1 MPDSSAVPDGPV
13 PAAAETRGPSGAV
26 PGQTR
31 RRGRPADAGNGMVP
45 GQTRGDRATNG
56 RARRATDAPADRV
69 AGGARGD
76 ERRFRTYT
84 LTVLT
89 CGLLA
94 AAAVSLWLPF
104 HGNADLWWIGPV
116 LALSFLLAEQLGINV
131 DVRSGISWT
140 ISFTEIPLVIG
151 FFVAPFEVVLAAHL
165 VAGIST
171 LLVRRV
177 SGRVL
182 YNAGAFLLEITSA
195 FAVAGLVQRLMDS
208 DAMTWPAALAGT
220 LTAPLASTLLAL
232 AAVRVLRRRMRI
244 GTALRLTGRIL
255 VVGFVNASVGLSG
268 YLVIDG
274 TSHAWPLVL
283 AVFAGLSALYWAYSD
298 LLREQRDMEALSDV
312 SLMVARSGQQ
322 AAARPASRADDL
334 AAGVNVSE
342 WATIAERIKDQLA
355 AARVVLRLRL
365 EPTAAMRTV
374 VAGEPLPGT
383 EVPWDDGLT
392 RLPGSHVRHF
402 RIAEANPDIASA
414 LLDRGAQEALAVPLR
429 SANQLLGVVEA
440 HDRLSRWRGFG
451 KYDVQLLGTMASHLA
466 TALDNR
472 RLLATLRHDAYH
484 DPLTGLLNRPG
495 FRQVAREP
503 LRARLD
509 AAVLRVDLDV
519 FSTVSDALGY
529 VWADRMV
536 IAAGRRIRD
545 ALGPDVPL
553 ARLEGASFAA
563 LLVGCQ
569 GARIH
574 EAAERLRAELSAP
587 YPVDRITVEA
597 NAMVGYA
604 TPVEED
610 GDEGADI
617 DVLLQRADVAVRATR
632 GGEEVRGYAPSM
644 GQIFLRRFQM
654 VTQFR
659 QAIEEG
665 QVSVHY
671 QPKVSLP
678 SKQVLGVEALVRWVH
693 PEFGKLDPD
702 EFVPAVEAA
711 GLIGVLTEFVLEQ
724 ALVRVRKWMDEGLR
738 VSVAVNLSV
747 RNLAD
752 DDFPAKVEQALERFA
767 VPPEL
772 LTFELTESGVMA
784 DPQKALPIL
793 RELHTL
799 GIVLAVDDFGTGY
812 SSLAY
817 LRQLPVDE
825 VKIDKSFVLG
835 MGTDLGDLAVVRSIV
850 ELGHSLGLTVV
861 AEGVEED
868 VARDQLEAMGC
879 DVAQGYLIS
888 RPLAEDRLEGWL
900 QARTARSVG
909 RHTET
914 VLTLLT

>member
-1 MPDSSAVPDGPV
+1 MPGTGDTSNASV
-13 PAAAETRGPSGAV
+13 PALADPEARPPSGE
-26 PGQTR
+26 
-31 RRGRPADAGNGMVP
+31 
-45 GQTRGDRATNG
+45 
-56 RARRATDAPADRV
+56 
-69 AGGARGD
+69 ARGD
-76 ERRFRTYT
+76 ERRFRVYT

-89 CGLLA
+89 FGTLSA
-94 AAAVSLWLPF
+94 IAVSLLWLPF
-104 HGNADLWWIGPV
+104 EGRAELWWIGPV

-151 FFVAPFEVVLAAHL
+151 FFVAPFEVVLIAHL

-195 FAVAGLVQRLMDS
+195 FAVAGLVQRLMGSTD
-208 DAMTWPAALAGT
+208 MTWPAALAGT

-268 YLVIDG
+268 YLVIVG
-274 TSHAWPLVL
+274 TGNAWPLVV

-322 AAARPASRADDL
+322 AAARPASRVDDL
-334 AAGVNVSE
+334 SGGVNASD
-342 WATIAERIKDQLA
+342 WSTIAERIKDQLS

-365 EPTAAMRTV
+365 EPTATMTTV
-374 VAGEPLPGT
+374 VAGEPLPAG
-383 EVPWDDGLT
+383 EMIGEDALV

-402 RIAEANPDIASA
+402 RITEANAEVASA
-414 LLDRGAQEALAVPLR
+414 LLDRGAQEALVVPLR

-503 LRARLD
+503 LRDRLD

-529 VWADRMV
+529 TWADRMV

-563 LLVGCQ
+563 LLVGYHSTQ
-569 GARIH
+569 IH
-574 EAAERLRAELSAP
+574 DVAERLRTQLSAP
-587 YPVDRITVEA
+587 YPVDRLTVEA
-597 NAMVGYA
+597 NAKVGYA
-604 TPVEED
+604 TPLVEDSAESM
-610 GDEGADI
+610 
-617 DVLLQRADVAVRATR
+617 DVDALLQRADVAVRATR
-632 GGEEVRGYAPSM
+632 GGEEVRGYVPSM

-659 QAIEEG
+659 QALEEG
-665 QVSVHY
+665 QLSVHY
-671 QPKVSLP
+671 QPKISLP

-711 GLIGVLTEFVLEQ
+711 GLIGVLTGFVLEQ
-724 ALVRVRKWMDEGLR
+724 SLIRVRKWMDEGLR

-752 DDFPAKVEQALERFA
+752 LDFPSKVVQALRRFD

-793 RELHTL
+793 QELHAL

-817 LRQLPVDE
+817 LRRLPVDE

-868 VARDQLEAMGC
+868 IARDQLEAMGC

-888 RPLAEDRLEGWL
+888 RPLAEDRLEAWL
-900 QARTARSVG
+900 QARTARSAG
-909 RHTET
+909 RQRET
-914 VLTLLT
+914 ILTLLT